1 MKWKYLTRTIS
12 KMFFQMSCNLN
23 KICSLLFPYHIFRV
37 IENVLKL
44 ESTLSPDL
52 VKDPAEHKDADHGG
66 ADDDRVAEEVPRDA
80 GQGAP
85 QAVLLELHL
94 GGGLITK
101 PPSPSPRSAKNRRPS
116 RPRPLSH

>member
-1 MKWKYLTRTIS
+1 MLVS
-12 KMFFQMSCNLN
+12 G
-23 KICSLLFPYHIFRV
+23 
-37 IENVLKL
+37 

-94 GGGLITK
+94 GGGDLRVRSSRRTK
-101 PPSPSPRSAKNRRPS
+101 REDEDVDNQLMPVAVVYIRWLSSSWREISRTLRR
-116 RPRPLSH
+116 